1 MKQYQKAMII
11 GGTGFLYQAAE
22 LVEQSGRVG
31 QIELYFCNQ
40 NGFGKNQEYME
51 RWNCRQVAAKKDLM
65 ALLEQETE
73 ETLVL
78 SIMNPWL
85 FTEDALRNPKLLVI
99 NLHHALLPAH
109 RGRNAEAWA
118 IYEGDEK
125 AGVTWHKVDAGI
137 DTGGIYLQ
145 KEVAIDDRATAL
157 KLLSQLNEAA
167 LEGLKELLQ
176 GEFLEKPPI
185 SQMPDGNGRPP
196 HLSKDIPNGGW
207 LDLSWDL
214 GQMSRFLRA
223 MDYGVINVFG
233 KPKVRL
239 ADGVYA
245 WKAWKMPQAEEG
257 KPEGVEFC
265 PEERELHI
273 RKAGKEIILRKMMKM
288 EDEA

>member
-51 RWNCRQVAAKKDLM
+51 RWNCRQVAVKKDLM

-157 KLLSQLNEAA
+157 KLCHSLMKRHWK
-167 LEGLKELLQ
+167 GLRNCCR
-176 GEFLEKPPI
+176 
-185 SQMPDGNGRPP
+185 GN
-196 HLSKDIPNGGW
+196 S
-207 LDLSWDL
+207 
-214 GQMSRFLRA
+214 
-223 MDYGVINVFG
+223 
-233 KPKVRL
+233 
-239 ADGVYA
+239 
-245 WKAWKMPQAEEG
+245 
-257 KPEGVEFC
+257 
-265 PEERELHI
+265 
-273 RKAGKEIILRKMMKM
+273 
-288 EDEA
+288 

>member
-22 LVEQSGRVG
+22 LVEQSGRAG

-85 FTEDALRNPKLLVI
+85 FTEEALRNPKLLVV

-157 KLLSQLNEAA
+157 KLLS
-167 LEGLKELLQ
+167 
-176 GEFLEKPPI
+176 
-185 SQMPDGNGRPP
+185 
-196 HLSKDIPNGGW
+196 
-207 LDLSWDL
+207 
-214 GQMSRFLRA
+214 
-223 MDYGVINVFG
+223 
-233 KPKVRL
+233 
-239 ADGVYA
+239 
-245 WKAWKMPQAEEG
+245 
-257 KPEGVEFC
+257 
-265 PEERELHI
+265 
-273 RKAGKEIILRKMMKM
+273 
-288 EDEA
+288 